1 MTVKQLSLSAALAIA
16 VVGCGQPDNQVAPA
30 APTEE
35 PTAPTEEPA
44 AATADEQPGGASP
57 PAVKIANPAST
68 NCIERG
74 GKLEMRREPAG
85 EYGVCV
91 FDDGSRCEEWRY
103 FRGECAPGQCREPS
117 GRCE

>member
-1 MTVKQLSLSAALAIA
+1 MTRCLLACALLAIA
-16 VVGCGQPDNQVAPA
+16 LVGCGQPDNQVAPA

-35 PTAPTEEPA
+35 PAAPTGEPA
-44 AATADEQPGGASP
+44 APGPDGQPSGVGP

-68 NCIERG
+68 NCIDRG
-74 GKLEMRREPAG
+74 GELEIKTEPAG
-85 EYGVCV
+85 QYGVCV
-91 FDDGSRCEEWRY
+91 FDDGSRCEEWAL